1 MKFVHKQS
9 GVKGGTQ
16 IVTVTEHNGK
26 GLVKT
31 TVIPTEMSKQLNVQ
45 FKWLVKQVEQ
55 MHEQVLKEAETKCQT
70 YSYWPCGWEHSQY
83 SL

>member
-1 MKFVHKQS
+1 MKFAHKQT

-31 TVIPTEMSKQLNVQ
+31 TVIPTEMSKQLNVP
-45 FKWLVKQVEQ
+45 FKWLVQQVEQ
-55 MHEQVLKEAETKCQT
+55 AHEQALTEAVTK
-70 YSYWPCGWEHSQY
+70 
-83 SL
+83 

>member
-1 MKFVHKQS
+1 MKFAHKQT

-31 TVIPTEMSKQLNVQ
+31 TVIPTEMSKQLNVP

-55 MHEQVLKEAETKCQT
+55 THAQVLKEAATK
-70 YSYWPCGWEHSQY
+70 
-83 SL
+83 

>member
-1 MKFVHKQS
+1 MKFAHQQT

-31 TVIPTEMSKQLNVQ
+31 TIITTELSKRLNVT
-45 FKWLVKQVEQ
+45 FKWLVKLVKQT
-55 MHEQVLKEAETKCQT
+55 HEQALKEEATK
-70 YSYWPCGWEHSQY
+70 
-83 SL
+83 

>member
-1 MKFVHKQS
+1 MKFAHKQT

-31 TVIPTEMSKQLNVQ
+31 TVIPTEMSKQLKVP

-55 MHEQVLKEAETKCQT
+55 THEQVLKEAATK
-70 YSYWPCGWEHSQY
+70 
-83 SL
+83 

>member
-1 MKFVHKQS
+1 MKFAHKQT

-31 TVIPTEMSKQLNVQ
+31 TVIPTEMSKQFNVP

-55 MHEQVLKEAETKCQT
+55 IHEQALKEAATK
-70 YSYWPCGWEHSQY
+70 
-83 SL
+83 

>member
-1 MKFVHKQS
+1 MKFAHKQT

-31 TVIPTEMSKQLNVQ
+31 TVIPTEMSKQLNVS

-55 MHEQVLKEAETKCQT
+55 VHEQALKEVAAIKEVATK
-70 YSYWPCGWEHSQY
+70 
-83 SL
+83 

>member
-1 MKFVHKQS
+1 MKFAHKQS

-55 MHEQVLKEAETKCQT
+55 MHEQVLKEAATK
-70 YSYWPCGWEHSQY
+70 
-83 SL
+83 

>member
-1 MKFVHKQS
+1 MKFAHKQT

-31 TVIPTEMSKQLNVQ
+31 TVIPTEMSKELNVP
-45 FKWLVKQVEQ
+45 FKWLVKLVQER
-55 MHEQVLKEAETKCQT
+55 HEAELKEAAVQ
-70 YSYWPCGWEHSQY
+70 
-83 SL
+83 

>member
-1 MKFVHKQS
+1 MKFAHKQA

-31 TVIPTEMSKQLNVQ
+31 TVIPTEMSKQLNVP

-55 MHEQVLKEAETKCQT
+55 KHEQVLKEAATK
-70 YSYWPCGWEHSQY
+70 
-83 SL
+83 

>member
-1 MKFVHKQS
+1 MEFAHKQT

-31 TVIPTEMSKQLNVQ
+31 TVIPTEMSKQLKVP

-55 MHEQVLKEAETKCQT
+55 THEQVLKEAATK
-70 YSYWPCGWEHSQY
+70 
-83 SL
+83 

>member
-1 MKFVHKQS
+1 MKFAHKQT

-31 TVIPTEMSKQLNVQ
+31 TVIPTEMSKQLNVP
-45 FKWLVKQVEQ
+45 FKWLVKLVQER
-55 MHEQVLKEAETKCQT
+55 HESELREVVTK
-70 YSYWPCGWEHSQY
+70 
-83 SL
+83 

>member
-1 MKFVHKQS
+1 MKFAHKQT

-31 TVIPTEMSKQLNVQ
+31 TVIPTEMSKHLKVP
-45 FKWLVKQVEQ
+45 FKWLVKQVEHV
-55 MHEQVLKEAETKCQT
+55 HEQALKEAATK
-70 YSYWPCGWEHSQY
+70 
-83 SL
+83 

>member
-1 MKFVHKQS
+1 MKFAHKQT

-31 TVIPTEMSKQLNVQ
+31 TVIPTEMSKQLNVP
-45 FKWLVKQVEQ
+45 FKWLVKLVEER
-55 MHEQVLKEAETKCQT
+55 HESELKEAATK
-70 YSYWPCGWEHSQY
+70 
-83 SL
+83 

>member
-1 MKFVHKQS
+1 MKFAHKQT

-31 TVIPTEMSKQLNVQ
+31 TVIPTEMSKKLKVP
-45 FKWLVKQVEQ
+45 FKWLVQQVEQ
-55 MHEQVLKEAETKCQT
+55 VHEQALKEATTK
-70 YSYWPCGWEHSQY
+70 
-83 SL
+83 

>member
-1 MKFVHKQS
+1 MKFAHKQT

-16 IVTVTEHNGK
+16 IVTVTEHNGN

-31 TVIPTEMSKQLNVQ
+31 TVIPTEMSKQLKVP

-55 MHEQVLKEAETKCQT
+55 THEQVLKEAATK
-70 YSYWPCGWEHSQY
+70 
-83 SL
+83 

>member
-1 MKFVHKQS
+1 MKFAHKQT

-31 TVIPTEMSKQLNVQ
+31 TVIPTEMSKQLNVP

-55 MHEQVLKEAETKCQT
+55 VHEQALKEAATK
-70 YSYWPCGWEHSQY
+70 
-83 SL
+83 

>member
-1 MKFVHKQS
+1 MKFEHKHT
-9 GVKGGTQ
+9 GVVGGTQ

-31 TVIPTEMSKQLNVQ
+31 TVIPTEMSQHLNVP

-55 MHEQVLKEAETKCQT
+55 AHEKALKEEATK
-70 YSYWPCGWEHSQY
+70 
-83 SL
+83 

>member
-1 MKFVHKQS
+1 MKFAHKQT

-31 TVIPTEMSKQLNVQ
+31 TVIPTEMSKQLNVP
-45 FKWLVKQVEQ
+45 FKWLVQQVEKP
-55 MHEQVLKEAETKCQT
+55 HEQALTEAVTK
-70 YSYWPCGWEHSQY
+70 
-83 SL
+83 

>member
-1 MKFVHKQS
+1 MKFAHKQT

-31 TVIPTEMSKQLNVQ
+31 TVIPTEMSKQLNVP

-55 MHEQVLKEAETKCQT
+55 THEQDLKEAATK
-70 YSYWPCGWEHSQY
+70 
-83 SL
+83 

>member
-1 MKFVHKQS
+1 MKFAHKQT

-31 TVIPTEMSKQLNVQ
+31 TVIPTEMSKELNVP
-45 FKWLVKQVEQ
+45 FKWLVKLVKER
-55 MHEQVLKEAETKCQT
+55 HESELREAAK
-70 YSYWPCGWEHSQY
+70 
-83 SL
+83 

>member
-1 MKFVHKQS
+1 MKFAHKQT

-31 TVIPTEMSKQLNVQ
+31 TVIPTEMSKELNVP
-45 FKWLVKQVEQ
+45 FKWLVKLVEER
-55 MHEQVLKEAETKCQT
+55 HEAELKEATAK
-70 YSYWPCGWEHSQY
+70 
-83 SL
+83 